1 TGPRPGTEGRRRR
14 SGVQQGRD
22 MEGAS
27 RRRGDAAVL
36 FSPRSLGGRG
46 GTVSA
51 HVFPGQLAVCR
62 HTWLWCVCLCVC
74 LCVCVS
80 VCVCVCACA
89 CACVYACS
97 YLCVCVTERE
107 YLCL

>member
-62 HTWLWCVCLCVC
+62 HTWSWCVCLCVC

-80 VCVCVCACA
+80 VCVCVCARLWCG
-89 CACVYACS
+89 
-97 YLCVCVTERE
+97 VTSEPFLSVLQSHLRWA
-107 YLCL
+107 